1 MKDTD
6 IHGEFT
12 AVAATKQAE
21 MLHKQLNHTGNSRS
35 LDTDKP
41 YKQKFLYLLKP
52 VVLIQ

>member
-35 LDTDKP
+35 LRHRQT
-41 YKQKFLYLLKP
+41 
-52 VVLIQ
+52 I